1 MAKILIVEDEL
12 GIRNNLS
19 RLLKLEGNTVYVAE
33 NGNIGVTMAR
43 TKLPDLV
50 ICDLRMP
57 ELDGYGVLR
66 ALKQS
71 SDTAGIPI
79 VILTASADQSHR
91 AAGLSLGAAAF
102 LTKPFDSRELLAL
115 ISNVLSAKS

>member
-1 MAKILIVEDEL
+1 MAKILVIEDEL
-12 GIRNNLS
+12 NIRTNLS
-19 RLLKLEGNTVYVAE
+19 RLLSLESHTVLVAE
-33 NGNIGVTMAR
+33 DGKSGVTMAR
-43 TKLPDLV
+43 AHLPDLV

-66 ALKQS
+66 ALKPS
-71 SDTAGIPI
+71 PDTARIPV

-115 ISNVLSAKS
+115 IRNVLSARS